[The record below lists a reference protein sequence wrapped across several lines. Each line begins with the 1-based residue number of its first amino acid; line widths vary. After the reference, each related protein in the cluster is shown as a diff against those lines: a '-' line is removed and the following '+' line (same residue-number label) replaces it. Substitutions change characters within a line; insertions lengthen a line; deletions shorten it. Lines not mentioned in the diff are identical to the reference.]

1 MSLCNNP
8 MRRNNIPISQMR
20 ELKCSVFQ
28 LTNITRLASGGV
40 GIKTQV
46 CLTASVCLT
55 TLKHYHL
62 QQGRSNALCPI
73 GRRQSGCHEN
83 RHPTLTPLSVTHLP
97 YKQRTDFALLM
108 KPRTSGPLAWRAT
121 FHGVSTSL
129 SLLPKSH
136 QADQG
141 PSQTHLTIHRGG
153 NKACKILG
161 K

>member
-55 TLKHYHL
+55 TLKHSIICNREDQML
-62 QQGRSNALCPI
+62 CAL
-73 GRRQSGCHEN
+73 
-83 RHPTLTPLSVTHLP
+83 
-97 YKQRTDFALLM
+97 
-108 KPRTSGPLAWRAT
+108 
-121 FHGVSTSL
+121 
-129 SLLPKSH
+129 
-136 QADQG
+136 
-141 PSQTHLTIHRGG
+141 
-153 NKACKILG
+153 
-161 K
+161 